1 MFYQNTFPKFL
12 EAIAIGPNPSF
23 LEKNTT
29 FCEFASAFPQEVEL
43 MYDWKSVKNSS
54 NPMNA
59 LRNFTKKF
67 IAYAPDLD
75 TQTLNFFVKKVKNF
89 PEYYSETII
98 NEVNLAF
105 DEAKNISN
113 PIDLPPSQPNN
124 TPIKADFIEN
134 NTAIHEDNSFLNK
147 LAKLLAGCKAPC
159 NYFKPRSTSLGTIA
173 DFGRALSD
181 SASIL
186 GAAADD
192 ALHAPINIATGVL
205 NKVKPAVKTEFFRLK
220 ILTQNLY
227 KDGVKPF
234 FSKDDRERVKS
245 EINQGMTP
253 DRKASR
259 LPLTGDTDTYF
270 HVSQSHSKVQSKI
283 KEKIGDCYRSHDY
296 GMRFN
301 PYDPLMNAA
310 YAKRKYM
317 GVKNG
322 NVKSLVDILGSLA
335 PAQYATE
342 NTFGNALD
350 CTRNNEF
357 MKYDDALRVP
367 KYDSYDGPSKGSEA
381 VITAG
386 GGNTVN
392 PAQAAGAVPQ
402 SGAGLENVPATGKE
416 LHFNYGEVKLTM
428 YGYIFEDCPDTGSE
442 MGLGNSDNMIV
453 PLRTVAINPE
463 AYQNYGIRPHDVL
476 IITVTDKKGN
486 TWVERRQVGDTSARL
501 DKLGSK
507 YKMVIDEYLPTKKG
521 SKLANRTNELK
532 LSIKIADTKQPKIKW
547 NVQEASQHA
556 PIFLSRND
564 WERAKKFAKKEGL
577 QSNIAAKMRSGEY
590 NSYTKWDENES
601 LKPKYINNPGC

>member
-12 EAIAIGPNPSF
+12 EAITIGPDPSF

-29 FCEFASAFPQEVEL
+29 FCEFASGFPQEVEL
-43 MYDWKSVKNSS
+43 MYDWKSVKRSS
-54 NPMNA
+54 NPINA

-67 IAYAPDLD
+67 IVYAPDMD
-75 TQTLNFFVKKVKNF
+75 MQTINFFVKKVKNF
-89 PEYYSETII
+89 PEYYSQTII
-98 NEVNLAF
+98 DEVGFAF
-105 DEAKNISN
+105 DEVKNITN
-113 PIDLPPSQPNN
+113 PVDLPPSLPNN

-134 NTAIHEDNSFLNK
+134 NTSIHEDNSFLNK
-147 LAKLLAGCKAPC
+147 LAKLLAGCRAPC
-159 NYFKPRSTSLGTIA
+159 NYFKPRSSSIGTIA

-186 GAAADD
+186 GAAFED
-192 ALHAPINIATGVL
+192 ALHAPVNIATDVV
-205 NKVKPAVKTEFFRLK
+205 NKVKPAVRTEFFRLK
-220 ILTQNLY
+220 ILTQDLY

-234 FSKDDRERVKS
+234 FSKEDRERVKD

-283 KEKIGDCYRSHDY
+283 KEKIGDCYRDYDY
-296 GMRFN
+296 GKRYS
-301 PYDPLMNAA
+301 PYDPLMNVA

-322 NVKSLVDILGSLA
+322 NVKSLIDILGSLA
-335 PAQYATE
+335 PAQYVTE
-342 NTFGNALD
+342 NTFGNSLD
-350 CTRNNEF
+350 CTRNDEF
-357 MKYDDALRVP
+357 MKYDDGLTAP
-367 KYDSYDGPSKGSEA
+367 KYDTYDGPSKGSEA

-402 SGAGLENVPATGKE
+402 SGAGLENIPATGKE
-416 LHFNYGEVKLTM
+416 IHFGFGEVKLTM
-428 YGYIFEDCPDTGSE
+428 YGYILEDCPDTGSE

-453 PLRTVAINPE
+453 PLKTIAINPE
-463 AYQNYGIRPHDVL
+463 AYTTYGIKKHDVL
-476 IITVTDKKGN
+476 IITATDKAGN
-486 TWVERRQVGDTSARL
+486 TFVERRQVGDSSASL
-501 DKLGSK
+501 GKLGQ

-521 SKLANRTNELK
+521 SKLANRTNQLK
-532 LSIKIADTKQPKIKW
+532 ISIRIADTKQPAIKW

-556 PIFLSRND
+556 PMFLSRND

-577 QSNIAAKMRSGEY
+577 QGNIAAKMRSGEY
-590 NSYTKWDENES
+590 NSYTKWSENES
-601 LKPKYINNPGC
+601 LKTSYINNAGC